1 MEQQGGNKGIWAGFI
16 IALLVALLFLVL
28 WVFRGSD
35 IDALNRKLDAAQS
48 QGESEKRRLESDLRD
63 ARGALESANR
73 KVSEAEQR
81 LTDEQRR
88 ANESAQQI
96 ERRLRID
103 LDAAEERL
111 AAANRELAEARA
123 SSQKTQS
130 ESEQLRA
137 QLADLG
143 QRRDDAD
150 SLRKQ
155 ADDLRKQL
163 ESSKERLSEAN
174 DAVSS
179 FGQRLRESEA
189 NLEALRKELDAGKT
203 RPAVPLAANADKEL
217 SDLRTETARLETAL
231 AGAQNANAALEEL
244 RNRLSRTME
253 DERKKAKERED
264 EFVRRQI
271 DLQRTI
277 DELRGRAPEAAV
289 AAPAG
294 NGDEANRLRA
304 GYADAIE
311 QRDALQSRL
320 DESFRRHR
328 DELDTLRRESGQR
341 LQDLEKRLG
350 EREKGFQVIQ
360 TRLTGEKVD
369 LQKRLAELE
378 KRLQADGG
386 PELRERLTRENADLQ
401 ARVDDIER
409 QRFDLQ
415 LRASGLESEKAAWG
429 EQEVILNA
437 LTIEKAELQ
446 SRLDGMEKDKAELIK
461 RAKALGKR
469 LTREKASLQTRVD
482 ELEREKAA
490 AAPPPTPFPAD
501 PESAGRFVGRVVET
515 MSDGQIYLI
524 DLGSK
529 QRVLPGMKFVVHRPD
544 GERWRYA
551 GTLKVIRSME
561 NHAMAVAEKPGTAPV
576 HICSVTGRVVL
587 DPDATVSPY
596 AANAQLQPA
605 NADGALPAIG
615 DYIDNVFYDPDRS
628 LLFALGQNLA
638 GDESA
643 SLLVRLLGGTP
654 CLNTG
659 DPGRAD
665 FMVYAGTVPAE
676 RSQIERPKPATMRH
690 MFRYWNSNSE

>member
-1 MEQQGGNKGIWAGFI
+1 MEEQGGNKGIWAGFI

-35 IDALNRKLDAAQS
+35 IDALNRKLDDAQS
-48 QGESEKRRLESDLRD
+48 QAESEKRRLESDLRN
-63 ARGALESANR
+63 AQGGLESANR
-73 KVSEAEQR
+73 KAGELEQR
-81 LTDEQRR
+81 LADEQRR

-103 LDAAEERL
+103 MDAVEERL
-111 AAANRELAEARA
+111 AVANRELEEARA
-123 SSQKTQS
+123 SSQNTQT

-150 SLRKQ
+150 SFRKQ

-179 FGQRLRESEA
+179 FGVRLRESEA
-189 NLEALRKELDAGKT
+189 NLETLRKELDAGKT
-203 RPAVPLAANADKEL
+203 RSAAPLAANADKEL
-217 SDLRTETARLETAL
+217 SDLRTEAARLETAL
-231 AGAQNANAALEEL
+231 AGARNANAALEEL

-294 NGDEANRLRA
+294 NGEEANRLRA
-304 GYADAIE
+304 EYADAIE

-328 DELDTLRRESGQR
+328 DEVDTLRRESGQR
-341 LQDLEKRLG
+341 LQGMEKRLG
-350 EREKGFQVIQ
+350 EREKEFQAVQ
-360 TRLTGEKVD
+360 ARLAGEK
-369 LQKRLAELE
+369 AELE

-386 PELRERLTRENADLQ
+386 PELRERLTRKNAGLQ
-401 ARVDDIER
+401 ARVDNTER
-409 QRFDLQ
+409 QRLDLQ
-415 LRASGLESEKAAWG
+415 SRVSGLESEKAAWA
-429 EQEVILNA
+429 ERERILDA
-437 LTIEKAELQ
+437 LTVEKAELQ

-501 PESAGRFVGRVVET
+501 PENAGRFVGRVVET

-524 DLGSK
+524 DLGSR

-561 NHAMAVAEKPGTAPV
+561 NHAMAVAEKPGAVPV
-576 HICSVTGRVVL
+576 NICPVTGRAVL

-596 AANAQLQPA
+596 AANARLQAA
-605 NADGALPAIG
+605 NIGDTPAIG
-615 DYIDNVFYDPDRS
+615 DYIDNVFYDPERS
-628 LLFALGQNLA
+628 LLFALGQDLA
-638 GDESA
+638 DNESA
-643 SLLVRLLGGTP
+643 SLLVRMLGGTP

-665 FMVYAGTVPAE
+665 FMVYAGAVSAE
-676 RSQIERPKPATMRH
+676 RSQTERPKPATMRH